1 VFTAQPTRLLVVE
14 PNKLT
19 RFGLTTLF
27 ERTPA
32 IQLVGAAAGA
42 SDALAR
48 ARRWRPDVVVTELDL
63 PDDDALRLCQ
73 TLTRQLPD
81 SKIVI
86 LTDNREP
93 TRVVDALLAGAS
105 AYLLKQDDPE
115 RLIEAIQQVA
125 TGRAVLDPEVT
136 GPVLDFMREGP
147 VHRDD
152 PLDMLGARER
162 QIAGLIAQGKTNRQ
176 IAAELS
182 LSPHTVKTYVR
193 QIFQS
198 LHLARRSQLAALSFR
213 AARAWSTRS
222 GVNGAAVKRTPM
234 AS

>member
-1 VFTAQPTRLLVVE
+1 MAQSIRVLVVE
-14 PNKLT
+14 PNTLT
-19 RFGLTTLF
+19 RFGLTSLF
-27 ERTPA
+27 ERTPGT
-32 IQLVGAAAGA
+32 QVVGTAAGA
-42 SDALAR
+42 NQALTQ

-63 PDDDALRLCQ
+63 PDDDATRLCQ
-73 TLTRQLPD
+73 TLSRQLPD
-81 SKIVI
+81 CKIVI
-86 LTDNREP
+86 LTDTREP
-93 TRVVDALLAGAS
+93 ARVVDALLAGAS

-125 TGRAVLDPEVT
+125 TGRSVLDPEVT

-147 VHRDD
+147 GERDD
-152 PLDMLGARER
+152 PLAMLGARER
-162 QIAGLIAQGKTNRQ
+162 QIAALIAQGKTNRQ

-213 AARAWSTRS
+213 DARAWSTRS